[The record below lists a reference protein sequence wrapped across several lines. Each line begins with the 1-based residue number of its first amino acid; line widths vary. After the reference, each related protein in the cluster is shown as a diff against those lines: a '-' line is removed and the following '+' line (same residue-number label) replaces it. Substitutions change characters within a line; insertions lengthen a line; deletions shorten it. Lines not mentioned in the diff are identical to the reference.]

1 MRSLLPRS
9 VSFVLTSSTSSMTSP
24 LQQEACTF
32 DGGSSPEFSVRDFG
46 AGTNDKRDPTAES
59 TVESSA
65 AAALWDLAQGIEQP
79 CEIDL
84 TTEQGSVSL
93 IGENNH
99 ITQLRVVI
107 AQLCR
112 KLRESSNW
120 STPQHTTLE
129 LQFHTL
135 TGTVE
140 YMKEQETILKAR
152 QEQIDVL
159 RTENMALHE
168 KVGRFERDCTDAAS
182 HNSILGEHIRTLRE
196 ERKWFQSSLD
206 RLEISNEGLR
216 AENQRL
222 QSELNIAT
230 GISERDAESEI
241 GAQNKRSRQATIEA
255 ADDAIDLDTEYR
267 EGKRARIATGYY

>member
-1 MRSLLPRS
+1 MTGETQQQNLPS
-9 VSFVLTSSTSSMTSP
+9 NP
-24 LQQEACTF
+24 LQ
-32 DGGSSPEFSVRDFG
+32 
-46 AGTNDKRDPTAES
+46 
-59 TVESSA
+59 
-65 AAALWDLAQGIEQP
+65 L
-79 CEIDL
+79 
-84 TTEQGSVSL
+84 
-93 IGENNH
+93 
-99 ITQLRVVI
+99 VI

-140 YMKEQETILKAR
+140 YMKGQETVLKAR

-168 KVGRFERDCTDAAS
+168 KVRRSERDFRDAAIQIS
-182 HNSILGEHIRTLRE
+182 TLGEHIRTLRE

-206 RLEISNEGLR
+206 RLETSNERLT
-216 AENQRL
+216 AENQRF

-230 GISERDAESEI
+230 DISEWNTESEI
-241 GAQNKRSRQATIEA
+241 GAQNKRSRQATLEA
-255 ADDAIDLDTEYR
+255 ADDAIEPDTEGR
-267 EGKRARIATGYY
+267 KQKRTRISTDSY

>member
-1 MRSLLPRS
+1 
-9 VSFVLTSSTSSMTSP
+9 MTSP
-24 LQQEACTF
+24 LQQEACAFT
-32 DGGSSPEFSVRDFG
+32 GGSPPEFSVSDFG
-46 AGTNDKRDPTAES
+46 AGTNDRRDPTAES

-84 TTEQGSVSL
+84 TAEQDSVSL

-140 YMKEQETILKAR
+140 YMKGQETVLKAR

-168 KVGRFERDCTDAAS
+168 KVRRFERDCTDAAS

-206 RLEISNEGLR
+206 RFEISNEGLN

-222 QSELNIAT
+222 QSDLNVARGFSKGDT
-230 GISERDAESEI
+230 KSDM
-241 GAQNKRSRQATIEA
+241 GAQSKRVRDATIEA
-255 ADDAIDLDTEYR
+255 AAGDGIDPDTEDR
-267 EGKRARIATGYY
+267 ERKRTRIATGDQE

>member
-1 MRSLLPRS
+1 
-9 VSFVLTSSTSSMTSP
+9 MTSP
-24 LQQEACTF
+24 LQQEACAFT
-32 DGGSSPEFSVRDFG
+32 GGSPPGFSVSDFG
-46 AGTNDKRDPTAES
+46 AGTNDRRDPTAES

-84 TTEQGSVSL
+84 TAE
-93 IGENNH
+93 
-99 ITQLRVVI
+99 
-107 AQLCR
+107 QLCR

-140 YMKEQETILKAR
+140 YMKEQETILKAS

-206 RLEISNEGLR
+206 RIETSNEGLN

-222 QSELNIAT
+222 Q
-230 GISERDAESEI
+230 
-241 GAQNKRSRQATIEA
+241 
-255 ADDAIDLDTEYR
+255 
-267 EGKRARIATGYY
+267 